1 MKINQKQKE
10 LIKIYLVLFLL
21 IFTVMNWGTVSWMF
35 NYRAVFGLVHD
46 FFNPYEDSR
55 LLVSASTLKLPPK
68 QAAVLVQGQK
78 TYPYSAKENS
88 IEIPS
93 LNIVAPVVIGE
104 STQVAALER
113 NLDKGV
119 VYYPGSVLPGE
130 AGQIAVLGHSAP
142 PNWPKIKYDWVFTHI
157 NDLSPGDLVILHFNN
172 RQYTYKMTEKS
183 IVKKGQEVGANGLTG
198 KNNILTLVSC
208 WPPGKDY
215 QRIAV
220 YAELQ

>member
-10 LIKIYLVLFLL
+10 LIKVYIVLFLL
-21 IFTVMNWGTVSWMF
+21 IFTVMNWSSVSWVF
-35 NYRAVFGLVHD
+35 NYRVISTLVYD

-55 LLVSASTLKLPPK
+55 LLVSASTLKLPPNQTVAPAQSK
-68 QAAVLVQGQK
+68 K
-78 TYPYSAKENS
+78 SYPYSAKSNS

-93 LNIVAPVVIGE
+93 LNIVAPIIIGE
-104 STQVAALER
+104 STQVYALER
-113 NLDKGV
+113 SLDKGV

-130 AGQIAVLGHSAP
+130 VGQIAILGHSAP
-142 PNWPKIKYDWVFTHI
+142 PNWPQIKYDWVFTDI
-157 NDLSPGDLVILHFNN
+157 NNLNPGDLVILHFNN
-172 RQYTYKMTEKS
+172 RQYTYKMMEKS
-183 IVKKGQEVGANGLTG
+183 IIKRGQEVGTNGLNG
-198 KNNILTLVSC
+198 KNNILTLISC